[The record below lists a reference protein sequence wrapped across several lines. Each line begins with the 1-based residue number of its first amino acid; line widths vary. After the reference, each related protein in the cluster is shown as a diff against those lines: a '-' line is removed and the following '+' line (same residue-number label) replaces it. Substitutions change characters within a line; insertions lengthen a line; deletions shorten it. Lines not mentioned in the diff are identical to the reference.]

1 MKRVLSTVVTALV
14 AVSFAGMVWA
24 ADSTGTDTVTPPAG
38 EGTGMSTGGQS
49 DQGSAGVTRTK
60 KTRKKRNK
68 SKRSRKA
75 ARRGTGSGVTGT
87 QSNYVTPAMGGPSG
101 DMGTKVSD
109 TGTGGGS
116 GTDGTGR

>member
-24 ADSTGTDTVTPPAG
+24 ADRTGTDTVIPPAG

-49 DQGSAGVTRTK
+49 DQGSAGMSRTK
-60 KTRKKRNK
+60 KTRKKRK
-68 SKRSRKA
+68 KTRKSRKST
-75 ARRGTGSGVTGT
+75 RRTTGSRVTGT
-87 QSNYVTPAMGGPSG
+87 QPNYGTPATGGPSG
-101 DMGTKVSD
+101 NIGIVGSD
-109 TGTGGGS
+109 TGRGGGT

>member
-24 ADSTGTDTVTPPAG
+24 ADTGTDAVIPPAG
-38 EGTGMSTGGQS
+38 EGAGMSTGNQS
-49 DQGSAGVTRTK
+49 DQGSAGMSRTK
-60 KTRKKRNK
+60 KTRKKRK
-68 SKRSRKA
+68 KTRKSRKST
-75 ARRGTGSGVTGT
+75 RRTIGSRVTGA
-87 QSNYVTPAMGGPSG
+87 QPNYGTPATGGPSG
-101 DMGTKVSD
+101 NMGTKVSD